1 MAIFNIANIHKGT
14 AFPSYGMDLSLKVF
28 TKIFGDVEYILA
40 QSKLPYSEDEL
51 WCVFLEAVPPK
62 NSLSSHLIV

>member
-14 AFPSYGMDLSLKVF
+14 AFPSYGRDLSLKVF
-28 TKIFGDVEYILA
+28 TKIFRDVEYILA

-51 WCVFLEAVPPK
+51 
-62 NSLSSHLIV
+62 